1 MNSTFLTLNNNDFLK
16 GLIMAVLSTV
26 ITVVY
31 QTVEAGSLVFDWKA
45 IGTMALTTAL
55 AYIMKNLF
63 TNSTGKL
70 FAKEQKWYLK
80 GVQEKVSCNANKET
94 G

>member
-1 MNSTFLTLNNNDFLK
+1 MNSTFLNLNSSDFLK

-70 FAKEQKWYLK
+70 FAKE
-80 GVQEKVSCNANKET
+80 S
-94 G
+94 

>member
-1 MNSTFLTLNNNDFLK
+1 MSTFLNLNSSDFIK
-16 GLIMAVLSTV
+16 GLIMAVLSSV

-45 IGTMALTTAL
+45 IGTMALTSAL

-70 FAKEQKWYLK
+70 FAKESK
-80 GVQEKVSCNANKET
+80 
-94 G
+94 

>member
-1 MNSTFLTLNNNDFLK
+1 MSTFLNLNSSDFLK
-16 GLIMAVLSTV
+16 GLVMAVLSTV

-45 IGTMALTTAL
+45 IGTMALTSAL

-70 FAKEQKWYLK
+70 FATESK
-80 GVQEKVSCNANKET
+80 
-94 G
+94 